1 MKNIM
6 NSRYINPLSD
16 WAFKRIFASE
26 TNKDLLIDFLNELVI
41 REDKIVDL
49 TYRPTEQLGAEEQDR
64 KAIFDIYCKTDKGEY
79 CIVELQ
85 KVRQAY
91 FKDRS
96 IYYSTFPIQEQAVKG
111 SWNFELHP
119 VYTVAILDFT
129 LFNETEED
137 KKRYREEVKLMRT
150 STKTV
155 FYDKLS
161 FIYVELPKF
170 VKNVDELK
178 TNFDRWMYLLKSLPT
193 LQDRP
198 KEIQGKTFDKLFK
211 MAEINKLTPQEMKD
225 YNKSIL
231 EYSDV
236 RDAANY
242 AREEGREEGF
252 KYGKEEGVREGIKE
266 GEEKGIKKGIEKGIE
281 KGRKETLTE
290 IAQLLL
296 SENKPIDLI
305 IKYTGLTAAE
315 IEALR

>member
-1 MKNIM
+1 MNNISGSKYL
-6 NSRYINPLSD
+6 NLLTD
-16 WAFKRIFASE
+16 FGFKAIFASE
-26 TNKDLLIDFLNELVI
+26 KNKDLLINFLNELVI

-96 IYYSTFPIQEQAVKG
+96 IYYSTFAIQEQAVKG
-111 SWNFELHP
+111 NWNYELHP

-137 KKRYREEVKLMRT
+137 KTRYREEVKLMRT

-161 FIYVELPKF
+161 FIYLELPKF
-170 VKNVDELK
+170 VKNVDELE

-242 AREEGREEGF
+242 AREEGF
-252 KYGKEEGVREGIKE
+252 KYGKEKGKEEGREEGV
-266 GEEKGIKKGIEKGIE
+266 E
-281 KGRKETLTE
+281 KGRKEREIE
-290 IAQLLL
+290 IAKNFLRQGI
-296 SENKPIDLI
+296 STEMIEQC
-305 IKYTGLTAAE
+305 TGLTVKE
-315 IEALR
+315 IETLRSK

>member
-1 MKNIM
+1 MKNITGSKYL
-6 NSRYINPLSD
+6 NLLTDY
-16 WAFKRIFASE
+16 AFKRIFASE
-26 TNKDLLIDFLNELVI
+26 TNKDLLIDFLNELII
-41 REDKIVDL
+41 REDKIIDL

-64 KAIFDIYCKTDKGEY
+64 KAVFDIYCKTDKGEY

-96 IYYSTFPIQEQAVKG
+96 IYYSTFVIQEQAVKG
-111 SWNFELHP
+111 DWNYELHP

-137 KKRYREEVKLMRT
+137 KNRYREEVKLMRT

-161 FIYVELPKF
+161 FVYVELPKF
-170 VKNVDELK
+170 VKNVDELE

-242 AREEGREEGF
+242 AREEGF
-252 KYGKEEGVREGIKE
+252 KDGIEEGV
-266 GEEKGIKKGIEKGIE
+266 E
-281 KGRKETLTE
+281 KGRKERDIE
-290 IAQLLL
+290 IAKILL
-296 SENKPIDLI
+296 SENKSIDTI
-305 IKYTGLTAAE
+305 IKYTAKTVE
-315 IEALR
+315 DMKFIY

>member
-1 MKNIM
+1 
-6 NSRYINPLSD
+6 
-16 WAFKRIFASE
+16 
-26 TNKDLLIDFLNELVI
+26 LNELII

-64 KAIFDIYCKTDKGEY
+64 KAIFDIYCKTDKDEY

-111 SWNFELHP
+111 NWNYELHP

-170 VKNVDELK
+170 VKNVDELN
-178 TNFDRWMYLLKSLPT
+178 TNFDHWMYLLKSLPT

-242 AREEGREEGF
+242 AREEGF

-266 GEEKGIKKGIEKGIE
+266 GEEKGIKKGIEKGLE

-290 IAQLLL
+290 IAKLLL

-305 IKYTGLTAAE
+305 IKYTGLTAKE
-315 IEALR
+315 IEALRGLI

>member
-1 MKNIM
+1 MNNITGTKYL
-6 NSRYINPLSD
+6 NLLTDY
-16 WAFKRIFASE
+16 AFKRVFASE
-26 TNKDLLIDFLNELVI
+26 KNKDLLIDFLNELVI

-64 KAIFDIYCKTDKGEY
+64 KAIFDIYCKTDKDEY

-111 SWNFELHP
+111 NWNYELHP

-170 VKNVDELK
+170 VKNVDELR

-242 AREEGREEGF
+242 AREEVF
-252 KYGKEEGVREGIKE
+252 KYGVIE
-266 GEEKGIKKGIEKGIE
+266 GEEKGIKQGLEKGEE
-281 KGRKETLTE
+281 KGRKEREIE
-290 IAQLLL
+290 IAKNFLRQGI
-296 SENKPIDLI
+296 STEMIEQC
-305 IKYTGLTAAE
+305 TGLTAKE

>member
-1 MKNIM
+1 MNNITGTKYL
-6 NSRYINPLSD
+6 NLLTD
-16 WAFKRIFASE
+16 FGFKAIFASE
-26 TNKDLLIDFLNELVI
+26 KNKDLLIDFLNELII

-64 KAIFDIYCKTDKGEY
+64 KAIFDIYCKTDKDEY

-111 SWNFELHP
+111 NWNYELHP

-137 KKRYREEVKLMRT
+137 KNRYREEVKLIRT

-161 FIYVELPKF
+161 FIYIELPKF
-170 VKNVDELK
+170 VKNVDELE

-242 AREEGREEGF
+242 AREEGF
-252 KYGKEEGVREGIKE
+252 KYGVIE
-266 GEEKGIKKGIEKGIE
+266 GEEKGVE
-281 KGRKETLTE
+281 KGRKEREIE
-290 IAQLLL
+290 IAKNFLRQGI
-296 SENKPIDLI
+296 STEMIEQC
-305 IKYTGLTAAE
+305 TGLTVKE
-315 IEALR
+315 IETLRSK

>member
-1 MKNIM
+1 MNNITGTKYL
-6 NSRYINPLSD
+6 NLLTD
-16 WAFKRIFASE
+16 WGFKAIFANE
-26 TNKDLLIDFLNELVI
+26 KNKDLLVDFLNELII

-64 KAIFDIYCKTDKGEY
+64 KAIFDIYCKTDKDEY

-111 SWNFELHP
+111 NWNYELHP

-170 VKNVDELK
+170 VKNVDELR

-242 AREEGREEGF
+242 AREEGLEEGF
-252 KYGKEEGVREGIKE
+252 KYGKEEGVREGKE
-266 GEEKGIKKGIEKGIE
+266 DGIK
-281 KGRKETLTE
+281 
-290 IAQLLL
+290 
-296 SENKPIDLI
+296 
-305 IKYTGLTAAE
+305 
-315 IEALR
+315 